1 MVKRKDNVAQIRHA
15 ILAAVG
21 LLVAVVVGY
30 GLYHA
35 LGLGGFSDGE
45 PYIELD
51 APDGTGDVEVVAYF
65 SYVCPHCRSLER
77 LLDGWERRLPEG
89 AVLHRVHVAYTETN
103 RLYAKAH
110 RALERH
116 GAAAENRDRLFHAIH
131 DRNRVFNTPGELAD
145 FVDGHGIDRDTFLR
159 TVGSPRIGRE
169 VAAAERRFVSLGLTN
184 VPNLV
189 VDNKY
194 IVNMGAGRKQALDV
208 TEDLVEELLAKR
220 AGD

>member
-1 MVKRKDNVAQIRHA
+1 MVKRKDNVAQIRRA

-21 LLVAVVVGY
+21 VLVAAVVGY

-35 LGLGGFSDGE
+35 LGLGGFGE
-45 PYIELD
+45 GERYIELD

-77 LLDGWERRLPEG
+77 LLDGWERGLPEG
-89 AVLHRVHVAYTETN
+89 VVLERVHVAYSETN

-110 RALERH
+110 RTLERH
-116 GAAAENRDRLFHAIH
+116 GVAAENRDRLFHAIH

-145 FVDGHGIDRDTFLR
+145 FVDGHGIDRATFLR

-194 IVNMGAGRKQALDV
+194 IINMGAGRKQALDV
-208 TEDLVEELLAKR
+208 TEDLVRELAAER
-220 AGD
+220 ARD

>member
-1 MVKRKDNVAQIRHA
+1 MVKRKDNVAPIRHA

-21 LLVAVVVGY
+21 VLVALLVGY
-30 GLYHA
+30 GVYHA

-51 APDGTGDVEVVAYF
+51 VPDGTGDVDVVAYF
-65 SYVCPHCRSLER
+65 SYACPHCRSLER

-89 AVLHRVHVAYTETN
+89 VVLHRVHVAYSESN

-116 GAAAENRDRLFHAIH
+116 GAAEENRHRLFRAIH

-159 TVGSPRIGRE
+159 TTGSPRIGRE
-169 VAAAERRFVSLGLTN
+169 VAAAERRFVSLGLAN

-194 IVNMGAGRKQALDV
+194 IINMGAGRKQALDV
-208 TEDLVEELLAKR
+208 TEDLVRELVAER
-220 AGD
+220 TSD